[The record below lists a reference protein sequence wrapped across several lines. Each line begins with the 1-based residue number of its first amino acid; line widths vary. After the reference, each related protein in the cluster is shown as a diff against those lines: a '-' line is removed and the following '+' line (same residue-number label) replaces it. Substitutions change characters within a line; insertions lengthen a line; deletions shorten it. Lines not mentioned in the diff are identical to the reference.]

1 LRVFIPSLVPP
12 CFAMNRIY
20 RLAKRLPWSLGA
32 GCALGILHQTHAL
45 SQTSA
50 NSNPAPFF
58 LPPLLADVI
67 EAILIVAGAV
77 LGDWLLRQIWR
88 RRRPKPKASASATSN
103 WVDFCLDLGRQGC
116 HWLLWLGTVIL
127 LIWQVSFLAHA
138 QIGLQYLWIL
148 VEGGVRNILYMPL
161 FKLGKE
167 SITLTKLFLF
177 LGISLAILIL
187 SKVFST
193 WLKRVILSRLG
204 IERGSQ
210 EAIASVVGYLLA
222 ALGMVIV
229 LQTVGID
236 LSSLAVVAGVLGI
249 GVGFGLQLL
258 TSNFIS
264 GVVIL
269 LEQPIHVGDF
279 IEVDGLLGTV
289 EKISFRSTTI
299 RTNDSLVVII
309 PNNRFL
315 EKHVINRSYRNTDT
329 RLHIPVSV
337 AIGSDMAL
345 VTEALLAA
353 ARQDSRVLAAPAP
366 TVRFNRFGEGA
377 FEMALLVWINQPQE
391 FEVISSALNF
401 LIEQEF
407 SLRRIEIPLPQQE
420 LRLRHPQE
428 LLPLFNP
435 DWGKQEASSASLQ
448 TTPSSRQNLR
458 DLLRQVVYFQNCSDV
473 ELRILIEQGYQKIFA
488 ANSCIFREQDPGD
501 AFYIILAGKVEVFS
515 QKLNQK
521 IATLGVGE
529 FFGEIS
535 LLTGVP
541 RSATV
546 TTTTVTTLFIVDQAA
561 LQKLLQEHQPLAEQI
576 AQTLSQRQNILQEL
590 GILPGQT
597 STANPTAEEPLIWI
611 RQRFKT
617 LFGI

>member
-1 LRVFIPSLVPP
+1 
-12 CFAMNRIY
+12 MNQMH
-20 RLAKRLPWSLGA
+20 RLLKLLPWGLGGSLAPWVLAPTRAPAQPIG
-32 GCALGILHQTHAL
+32 
-45 SQTSA
+45 
-50 NSNPAPFF
+50 NPNPAPFS
-58 LPPLLADVI
+58 LPPLLGDAI
-67 EAILIVAGAV
+67 EAVLIISGAIVA
-77 LGDWLLRQIWR
+77 DWLLRQIWR
-88 RRRPKPKASASATSN
+88 RLRPKPKVLATGS
-103 WVDFCLDLGRQGC
+103 WVDLLLDLGRHTC

-127 LIWQVSFLAHA
+127 LIWQVSFLAAA
-138 QIGLQYLWIL
+138 QIGIQHLWGL
-148 VEGGVRNILYMPL
+148 VEAAIRYVLYVPL
-161 FKLGKE
+161 FSLGKE
-167 SITLTKLFLF
+167 PITLIKLLLF
-177 LGISLAILIL
+177 LGISLVILVL

-204 IERGSQ
+204 LERGSQ
-210 EAIASVVGYLLA
+210 EAIASVVGYFLA

-258 TSNFIS
+258 ASNFIS

-353 ARQDSRVLAAPAP
+353 ARQDTRVLGAPAP

-377 FEMALLVWINQPQE
+377 YQLALLVWINQPQE

-407 SLRRIEIPLPQQE
+407 NLRRIEIPLPQQE

-428 LLPLFNP
+428 LLPLLRP
-435 DWGKQEASSASLQ
+435 DWRQGTEGNPALATDTTSSQ
-448 TTPSSRQNLR
+448 TLR
-458 DLLRQVVYFQNCSDV
+458 DLLRQVIYFQNCSDA
-473 ELRILIEQGYQKIFA
+473 ELRILIEQGYQKIFPA
-488 ANSCIFREQDPGD
+488 ASCIFREGDPGD
-501 AFYIILAGKVEVFS
+501 RFYIILAGKVQIFS
-515 QKLNQK
+515 QELNQN
-521 IATLGVGE
+521 IATLSIGD

-535 LLTGVP
+535 LLTGLP

-546 TTTTVTTLFIVDQAA
+546 TTTAVTTLFIVDQPA
-561 LQKLLQEHQPLAEQI
+561 LQKLLQRHQALAEQI

-590 GILPGQT
+590 GILPTQT
-597 STANPTAEEPLIWI
+597 TPSSTVIDDPLIWV
-611 RQRFKT
+611 RQRLKT